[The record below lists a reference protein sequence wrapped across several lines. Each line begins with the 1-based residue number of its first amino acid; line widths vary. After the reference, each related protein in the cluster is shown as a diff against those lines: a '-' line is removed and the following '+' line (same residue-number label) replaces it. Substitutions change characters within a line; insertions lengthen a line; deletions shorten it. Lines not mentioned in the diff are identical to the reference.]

1 MGLLL
6 DAIILKNLRQI
17 NEGIK
22 LVTDATSRIEAAIA
36 GIQGDIDG
44 LKLAAQNLQDAL
56 DQALANQP
64 QDVQD
69 QINAAVQA
77 ARAEFDEQ
85 LDELATRLEELD
97 NQTS

>member
-1 MGLLL
+1 MGLIL
-6 DAIILKNLRQI
+6 DAFILKNLRQI
-17 NEGIK
+17 NEGVK

-44 LKLAAQNLQDAL
+44 LKSAAASLQDAL

-69 QINAAVQA
+69 QINAVVQA